1 MNEPEKAEPTGLEW
15 ATVDEISNEL
25 SRRFDSF
32 VLTYS
37 SDHETDS
44 AFFKPNVIFKDTLA
58 SIGLLRLATVIVE
71 SSTINS
77 LRAPDDSG
85 DSDD

>member
-25 SRRFDSF
+25 SRRFESF

-37 SDHETDS
+37 SDHKTDS
-44 AFFKPNVIFKDTLA
+44 SFFKPNVIFKDTLA
-58 SIGLLRLATVIVE
+58 SIGLLRLATIIIQ
-71 SSTINS
+71 SGTINS
-77 LRAPDDSG
+77 LTAPEDD
-85 DSDD
+85 DDA